1 LPCLL
6 CGHSLVILSLSEL
19 HDRRVRRVIR
29 QRKDRDGLQ
38 VQVYAG
44 RDPLT
49 GRKRW
54 VSRQVPGKGRAAM
67 KQARQVEAELLAQV
81 AAGQHRGSKTKTV
94 AELIERW
101 LEWRLSVRPIS
112 PTTVAAYRGYVDRSI
127 LPSLG
132 RLQVGRLDAAT
143 LDTFYARLRR
153 HGGKDGRPLAASSV
167 RQIHAILSGALTR
180 AVVWGWISHNP
191 ARLASPP
198 SREQADT
205 QPPAVTDAAR
215 LLRTAAAEDPEL
227 GLFLRL
233 AVVLGA
239 RRGELCG
246 LRWSEVDLDQGE
258 VLIAGAVVRVP
269 HEALLAKPTKTHA
282 KRRVA
287 IGTGTVEQL
296 RARRVTQAKDTLA
309 CGATLAAAAYVF
321 SHVPDGSKPIDPD
334 GITHR
339 FQRLARRLGV
349 NCRLHDLRHFM
360 VTQLVAGGVDWRTVS
375 GRPGHADG
383 HMTLA
388 TYAHF
393 QQAQDRQA
401 AEFMD
406 ELLVTADRPSR

>member
-1 LPCLL
+1 
-6 CGHSLVILSLSEL
+6 
-19 HDRRVRRVIR
+19 
-29 QRKDRDGLQ
+29 
-38 VQVYAG
+38 
-44 RDPLT
+44 
-49 GRKRW
+49 
-54 VSRQVPGKGRAAM
+54 
-67 KQARQVEAELLAQV
+67 
-81 AAGQHRGSKTKTV
+81 
-94 AELIERW
+94 
-101 LEWRLSVRPIS
+101 
-112 PTTVAAYRGYVDRSI
+112 VAAYRGYIDRSI

-132 RLQVGRLDAAT
+132 RLQVGQLDAAT

-153 HGGKDGRPLAASSV
+153 HGGKGGRPLAASSV

-198 SREQADT
+198 SREHADT
-205 QPPAVTDAAR
+205 QPPAVEDAAR

-239 RRGELCG
+239 RRGELCA

-269 HEALLAKPTKTHA
+269 HKALLAKPTKTHA

-287 IGTGTVEQL
+287 VGAGTVELL
-296 RARRVTQAKDTLA
+296 RARRVAQAKDALA
-309 CGATLAAAAYVF
+309 CGTTLAADAYVF
-321 SHVPDGSKPIDPD
+321 SHDPDGSAPIDPD
-334 GITHR
+334 GISHR

-375 GRPGHADG
+375 GRAGHADG

-401 AEFMD
+401 AEFM
-406 ELLVTADRPSR
+406 ESLLAPAATPDAR